1 MLPLAERMR
10 PKTLN
15 EYIGQKHLVG
25 EGAILRQ
32 MIERGSLS
40 SFILWGPPGVGKT
53 TLAKL
58 VANHLKR
65 PFYTLSA
72 VTSGVKDVLNVGT
85 TYTLAFKERGAAD
98 SAGVSGSAILTTC
111 KISAIRGNLVTG
123 SFVFQGTGAL
133 A

>member
-1 MLPLAERMR
+1 MAINGNSILIYKGGTAIAGVKSNEIQVGCETIEISSPSTGAWRQYIAGRKEWSVNVAYLVLA
-10 PKTLN
+10 
-15 EYIGQKHLVG
+15 
-25 EGAILRQ
+25 
-32 MIERGSLS
+32 
-40 SFILWGPPGVGKT
+40 
-53 TLAKL
+53 
-58 VANHLKR
+58 
-65 PFYTLSA
+65 
-72 VTSGVKDVLNVGT
+72 TSGVRDMLNVGT